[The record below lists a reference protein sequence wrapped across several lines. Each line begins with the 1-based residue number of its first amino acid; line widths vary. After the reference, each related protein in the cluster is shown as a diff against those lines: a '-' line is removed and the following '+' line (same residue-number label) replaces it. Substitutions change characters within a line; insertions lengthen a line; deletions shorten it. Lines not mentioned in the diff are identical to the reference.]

1 MNDPIEYPLEY
12 YLSLEEKF
20 NNTSNS
26 LHRNCK
32 LYLLYKKIASIYQ
45 NNNEVNE
52 AANFLIKASNTLS
65 NLPESPDK
73 TKLEEMDLSRLHFD
87 QID

>member
-20 NNTSNS
+20 NNTNNP
-26 LHRNCK
+26 LHRNSK

-45 NNNEVNE
+45 NNNEINE
-52 AANFLIKASNTLS
+52 AANFLIKASNTLN
-65 NLPESPDK
+65 NLPESPDR
-73 TKLEEMDLSRLHFD
+73 TKLEEIDFNKVHFD
-87 QID
+87 LFD